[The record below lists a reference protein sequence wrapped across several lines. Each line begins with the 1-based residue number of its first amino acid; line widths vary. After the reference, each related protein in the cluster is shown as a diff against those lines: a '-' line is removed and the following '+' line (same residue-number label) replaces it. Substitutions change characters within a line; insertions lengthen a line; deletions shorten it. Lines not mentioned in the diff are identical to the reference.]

1 MSNDYKATLE
11 PQPLRAKLKP
21 QQFSAKAAP
30 ALLVATK
37 LHLGHTWGLVGDV
50 SAIAAIPSL
59 FVPLVGLQ
67 VTMLYGIRAKIGS
80 GASIGV
86 QVLRN
91 GANVGGVITVTTAPA
106 TTLLGNLGLA
116 DGDELT
122 LVLSSPVG
130 TPSNFS
136 ATLILEQ
143 QAP

>member
-1 MSNDYKATLE
+1 
-11 PQPLRAKLKP
+11 
-21 QQFSAKAAP
+21 
-30 ALLVATK
+30 
-37 LHLGHTWGLVGDV
+37 VGDV
-50 SAIAAIPSL
+50 SAITTVPSI
-59 FVPLVGLQ
+59 FVPLVAPQ
-67 VTMLYGIRAKIGS
+67 ITNLYGIRTKIGS
-80 GASIGV
+80 GTSVGV

-91 GANVGGVITVTTAPA
+91 GTNVGGVVTVTPTTA
-106 TTLLGNLGLA
+106 TTLLGNVGLA